1 MKCLVIGGAGFLGS
15 SLTRLLVETGR
26 EVHVLGRH
34 PKPLRELPRQVTY
47 ITGDVNDRILLS
59 KHLKNTSEVI
69 DLAYSTVPKTSF
81 DDPLNDILSNLP
93 CGVALL
99 QEAAQSKTLKKL
111 VIVSSGGT
119 VYGRA
124 NSVPIA
130 ETHPTNP
137 ISPYGITKLTLEKY
151 AGMFTLNF
159 GLPVV
164 IARPANA
171 YGEEQAAFTGQGF
184 IGTAIQSILQRKT
197 VDIFGELGTIRD
209 YVHISDIAQGI
220 IAILEHGNSG
230 DAYNI
235 GSGIGRNNM
244 EVLDLLRPFAMQS
257 GLGIEFNILPERTF
271 DVPANI
277 LDSQK
282 LQSIS
287 GWHPEI
293 LFEDGLQRTWNSFF
307 IRSQYKDVN

>member
-1 MKCLVIGGAGFLGS
+1 
-15 SLTRLLVETGR
+15 
-26 EVHVLGRH
+26 
-34 PKPLRELPRQVTY
+34 
-47 ITGDVNDRILLS
+47 
-59 KHLKNTSEVI
+59 
-69 DLAYSTVPKTSF
+69 
-81 DDPLNDILSNLP
+81 LP

-99 QEAAQSKTLKKL
+99 QEAAQSRTLEKL

-124 NSVPIA
+124 NSLPIA

-151 AGMFTLNF
+151 AGMFALNF

-171 YGEEQAAFTGQGF
+171 YGEEQATFTGQGF

-197 VDIFGELGTIRD
+197 IDMFGERGTIRD
-209 YVHISDIAQGI
+209 YVHVSDVAQGI

-244 EVLDLLRPFAMQS
+244 EVLDLLRPLAMQS
-257 GLGIEFNILPERTF
+257 GLSIELNILPERTF

-287 GWHPEI
+287 KWHPEI
-293 LFEDGLQRTWNSFF
+293 LFENGLQRTWNSFLSVF
-307 IRSQYKDVN
+307 NTRTRTK